1 MSSYSAPSIQVW
13 QFLELKIID
22 KNGLF
27 QRVCRLTWSFMVY
40 NMNILA
46 IYFLPNF
53 IFKLSVF
60 CKQQWFTFSFF
71 YSRKQINKIFTN
83 ESLTWFQDIHPA
95 HQMSRSFYSAI
106 EQGQRFGM
114 WVLRMAQFIWNWC
127 STNLQF
133 RNDFW
138 GLPFLDGVL
147 KENPRLFS
155 SWLDFF
161 FYALGVD
168 NHR

>member
-1 MSSYSAPSIQVW
+1 MKRGWPGAYLLLRKNIVCTYVLFWVQFQNQSIYTQYSMHRQWDPLRYSTRNIW
-13 QFLELKIID
+13 PTQFHD
-22 KNGLF
+22 
-27 QRVCRLTWSFMVY
+27 
-40 NMNILA
+40 
-46 IYFLPNF
+46 IYR
-53 IFKLSVF
+53 SHEM
-60 CKQQWFTFSFF
+60 C
-71 YSRKQINKIFTN
+71 
-83 ESLTWFQDIHPA
+83 
-95 HQMSRSFYSAI
+95 RSFYSAI

-127 STNLQF
+127 STNSQF

-168 NHR
+168 NHS